1 MKMNKPKSTTAVF
14 RKFPDRLSFLRKQE
28 SSILC
33 CIILLLSFSNCL
45 SAAAS
50 SPFSNDP
57 ETRKII
63 RRSQIEDEARQLEEA
78 GRYDEAIARYREAI
92 SPRLL
97 NYEGEAGVARG
108 GIQSVYIKQ
117 GKYEEALKELQWH
130 LDRNPEKYEDTKLE
144 LLALIKSRDTH
155 SPEPVYQH
163 IEYLK
168 EKYKDQLPPNTGAY
182 DDIVA
187 SAIIRLYDHV
197 ADFDAGVAFA
207 EGFLKRCASGKS
219 CRGDDKKLAYTPK
232 HPYFQIK
239 QAFLEDKAEGFKG
252 CLNAKPSQ
260 SEGGQATPQDFG
272 GQAGEACM
280 GRATQ
285 ALIES
290 DYFPW

>member
-1 MKMNKPKSTTAVF
+1 MNAVRF
-14 RKFPDRLSFLRKQE
+14 SFCFLGTVLVISLFFSEAGLGAFPQD
-28 SSILC
+28 
-33 CIILLLSFSNCL
+33 
-45 SAAAS
+45 
-50 SPFSNDP
+50 D
-57 ETRKII
+57 ETRKMF
-63 RRSQIEDEARQLEEA
+63 RQQELEDE
-78 GRYDEAIARYREAI
+78 G
-92 SPRLL
+92 RLL
-97 NYEGEAGVARG
+97 LKEKR
-108 GIQSVYIKQ
+108 
-117 GKYEEALKELQWH
+117 YEEAL
-130 LDRNPEKYEDTKLE
+130 EKFKQDNDPALKTKYYQDTVAEALIRRAYWMQNRFEDALENLKPLVQAKPDHQPWVDEHSE
-144 LLALIKSRDTH
+144 LLALIESRDTH